1 MPSLVC
7 GYELIHRFIVVIIS
21 RRAIIAAD
29 RIAIVVTWMKFAKVQ
44 DWPGECHSIITYYP
58 SVQRYVYSICL

>member
-29 RIAIVVTWMKFAKVQ
+29 RIAIVVTWMKIAN
-44 DWPGECHSIITYYP
+44 
-58 SVQRYVYSICL
+58 